1 MTNQIMAPRRNFT
14 RQLCAI
20 LITANSLAGVV
31 QAQETTL
38 TTNAPRTEIELFEL
52 QTSTVI
58 VKGIGQ
64 MATLNM
70 ETGTIFVRVKETAD
84 IGTGRKLYG
93 LTIGFAES
101 NQPREK
107 LVVDYDELESLLNG
121 SDYLSKISYDVTPLP
136 SFEAAYTTKS
146 GLRIVAYSSRRQG
159 GIQTFLQ
166 FGDNPRIPLASDQVA
181 QFRDMISQARN
192 ALTAMMPGK

>member
-1 MTNQIMAPRRNFT
+1 MINQIKSSRSGFRRRICSLLLAFG
-14 RQLCAI
+14 
-20 LITANSLAGVV
+20 SLACVGR
-31 QAQETTL
+31 AQEVTL
-38 TTNAPRTEIELFEL
+38 TTNAPKTEIEVFEL
-52 QTSTVI
+52 QTDTVI
-58 VKGIGQ
+58 VKGLGQ
-64 MATLNM
+64 ISSLNM
-70 ETGTIFVRVKETAD
+70 DSGAVFVRVKETSD

-107 LVVDYDELESLLNG
+107 LVVDYDELESLLSG
-121 SDYLSKISYDVTPLP
+121 IDYLSKISYDVTPLP

-146 GLRIVAYSSRRQG
+146 GLRIVAYSSRWQG

-192 ALTAMMPGK
+192 ALTAMLPAK